1 MSAVA
6 SSSPPTPCAV
16 AEAERPVGD
25 TSPASALDWSY
36 VRLPAST
43 TFDYF
48 TERYYHQ
55 FSIRDCKKVKGNDCR
70 ILQHSNGLCVLC
82 IDPAHEL
89 VQRCNSADAA
99 VTVAKV
105 EFFKG
110 RTAITPDSIQVV
122 GKKKKNALV
131 CQNDTKLCSIVLS
144 DGTEYTIPACVNGF
158 VLELNAT
165 VLEHPWMVAAA
176 PITEG
181 YLAVINPTSKA
192 DFSLYDKV
200 WTATG
205 GDAAA
210 DDDD

>member
-1 MSAVA
+1 MSEQIDMSSFTGSA
-6 SSSPPTPCAV
+6 SR
-16 AEAERPVGD
+16 AEGSA
-25 TSPASALDWSY
+25 TAALDWSY
-36 VRLPAST
+36 VSLPPPS

-55 FSIRDCKKVKGNDCR
+55 FSIHDCKKVKDNNCR

-82 IDPAHEL
+82 LDPNHEL
-89 VQRCNSADAA
+89 VRRCATADSG

-110 RTAITPDSIQVV
+110 RTAITPESIQVV

-131 CQNDTKLCSIVLS
+131 CQNDTKLCGISLS
-144 DGTEYTIPACVNGF
+144 DGAEYTIPACVNGF

-165 VLEHPWMVAAA
+165 LLKQPWMVAAA
-176 PITEG
+176 PTAEG

-192 DFSLYDKV
+192 DFSGYEKV

-205 GDAAA
+205 GDAAVA
-210 DDDD
+210 GEDDD

>member
-1 MSAVA
+1 M
-6 SSSPPTPCAV
+6 
-16 AEAERPVGD
+16 AERLGA
-25 TSPASALDWSY
+25 SPDRGSVAAAEGSSTAAAAATEDWSY
-36 VRLPAST
+36 VPLPSST

-82 IDPAHEL
+82 LDPNHA
-89 VQRCNSADAA
+89 VVRRCTPADAG

-105 EFFKG
+105 AFFKG
-110 RTAITPDSIQVV
+110 RTAIVPESIQVV

-131 CQNDTKLCSIVLS
+131 CQNDTKLCGIVLS

-165 VLEHPWMVAAA
+165 LLEQPWMVAAA
-176 PITEG
+176 PTAEG
-181 YLAVINPTSKA
+181 YLAIINPTSKA
-192 DFSLYDKV
+192 DFSGYEKI

-205 GDAAA
+205 GDAVG
-210 DDDD
+210 DDED

>member
-1 MSAVA
+1 MSKQLCT
-6 SSSPPTPCAV
+6 SPPTDSAAV
-16 AEAERPVGD
+16 AEGSAIAAAG
-25 TSPASALDWSY
+25 ALDWSY
-36 VRLPAST
+36 VPLPPPT

-48 TERYYHQ
+48 TKRYFHQ

-82 IDPAHEL
+82 LDPNHEL
-89 VQRCNSADAA
+89 VRRCAAADAG

-110 RTAITPDSIQVV
+110 RTAIMPESIQVV

-131 CQNDTKLCSIVLS
+131 FQNDTKVCSIVLS
-144 DGTEYTIPACVNGF
+144 DMIEYTIPACVNGY
-158 VLELNAT
+158 VLELNAAL
-165 VLEHPWMVAAA
+165 LEHPWMVAVA
-176 PITEG
+176 PTAEG

-192 DFSLYDKV
+192 DFSSYEKV

-205 GDAAA
+205 GDAAGE
-210 DDDD
+210 DDD